1 MELFAKIVDDFQLLF
16 LGKVPSWMWDYVP
29 SMILIST
36 SEGNDMESMVY
47 RVPIRKLVST
57 ALRKPSKPLSR
68 HKIQFKTK

>member
-1 MELFAKIVDDFQLLF
+1 MELFAKIVDDFQPLF

-57 ALRKPSKPLSR
+57 ALTKSCKPLAR
-68 HKIQFKTK
+68 HKTQFKRK